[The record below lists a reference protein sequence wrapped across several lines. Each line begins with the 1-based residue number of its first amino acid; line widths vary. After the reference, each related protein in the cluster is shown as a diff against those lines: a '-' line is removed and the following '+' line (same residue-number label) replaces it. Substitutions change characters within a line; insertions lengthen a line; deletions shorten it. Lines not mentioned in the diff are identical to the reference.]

1 MYNTL
6 NPEIRT
12 RSREVFQSQ
21 YNSVQSSYDPRI
33 LSKATHKSNQRSRI
47 TRPLKSLQSFCNPE
61 ILVQLKNIRPENI
74 ELGQDKTRQDNGL
87 TIVKWAIISYPIA
100 NYSTN
105 KSVSQHSNLFISYQS
120 AIGVE
125 QTIPFTTIAIHP
137 QPLN

>member
-1 MYNTL
+1 ML
-6 NPEIRT
+6 SILMQSCNPGAIEEHTDGEYRT
-12 RSREVFQSQ
+12 R
-21 YNSVQSSYDPRI
+21 
-33 LSKATHKSNQRSRI
+33 
-47 TRPLKSLQSFCNPE
+47 
-61 ILVQLKNIRPENI
+61 
-74 ELGQDKTRQDNGL
+74 TRQDNGL

-137 QPLN
+137 QPLI